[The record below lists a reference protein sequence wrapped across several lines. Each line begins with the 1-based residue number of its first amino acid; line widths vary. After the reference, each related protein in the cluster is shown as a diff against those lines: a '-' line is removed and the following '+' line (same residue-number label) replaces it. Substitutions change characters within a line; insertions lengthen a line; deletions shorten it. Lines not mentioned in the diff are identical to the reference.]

1 MDWEKT
7 LMDAFV
13 VAVITAS
20 ATVLAAIISSVLSLG
35 RVNEKIE
42 SNARLIEKNKDLLSK
57 DHNALGIEHKE
68 IRAEM
73 QSAKSLL
80 NKIENELSMEK
91 QAQSFRYENLDDA
104 QKEIRDSVRKTFDLL
119 KDWERVI
126 TENKELKEKIKA
138 MEREM
143 EILKEKTANLER
155 KNKIRGFDRDM

>member
-1 MDWEKT
+1 M
-7 LMDAFV
+7 L
-13 VAVITAS
+13 
-20 ATVLAAIISSVLSLG
+20 
-35 RVNEKIE
+35 
-42 SNARLIEKNKDLLSK
+42 
-57 DHNALGIEHKE
+57 
-68 IRAEM
+68 
-73 QSAKSLL
+73 
-80 NKIENELSMEK
+80 EK